1 MNAKLERFFRIYN
14 ATLTAVSLLALIV
27 VVLDWCQVIQLNGTL
42 GRILISIL
50 LLVFASDYLIR
61 LFMARGKAKMLA
73 TNTFRL
79 STIVPTDKV
88 MSPEHV
94 QKVVSSAAAARR
106 RIGEAWHHLTH
117 HFKSRLM
124 RFLRGGGLIYYLG
137 LSAMLI
143 LIASVVY
150 AYAEHTTFW
159 NGLWWAIVT
168 ATTVGYGDVTPHTLL
183 GRLVAIIL
191 MFTGIGLI
199 GTLTSSITAY
209 FTAEPIVSSPADEL
223 LKYQK
228 LQQDGV
234 ISKKELMAQKNKL
247 LHKKI

>member
-1 MNAKLERFFRIYN
+1 MDTKLTRFFRIYN
-14 ATLTAVSLLALIV
+14 AILTLTSLVALAIITLDWINIIEFDGFSSR
-27 VVLDWCQVIQLNGTL
+27 VVLT
-42 GRILISIL
+42 IL
-50 LLVFASDYLIR
+50 LVIFASDYLLR

-79 STIVPTDKV
+79 STLVPTNRV

-94 QKVVSSAAAARR
+94 RKVAQSVRGVQQNFARH
-106 RIGEAWHHLTH
+106 WHNFTY
-117 HFKSRLM
+117 HFRTRAM

-137 LSAMLI
+137 LSAGLI
-143 LIASVVY
+143 LIASIIY
-150 AYAEHTTFW
+150 AFAEHTSFW

-209 FTAEPIVSSPADEL
+209 FTATPNASSPADEL
-223 LKYQK
+223 LKFQQ
-228 LQQDGV
+228 LQRDGV
-234 ISKKELMAQKNKL
+234 ISKKELMTQKNKL
-247 LHKKI
+247 LH